1 MPRRNWYKMKLNVVL
16 IDCHDLGDWL
26 GCYGRDWIRTP
37 NIDRLAKEGVCFEN
51 YFASSPQ
58 CIPSRMGIY
67 CSRYAHTHDVYGQM
81 PPSGDPPLFMAQY
94 FLQNGYQTILSKD
107 LKVPVTPEQAGFHA
121 QTLTSPTIQ
130 GAAQELFE
138 YAESSSQPFFVHF
151 SFGLI
156 HRPFGQEFD
165 VERLFT
171 LPVPE
176 VLPDTAITQH
186 DIATF

>member
-1 MPRRNWYKMKLNVVL
+1 
-16 IDCHDLGDWL
+16 
-26 GCYGRDWIRTP
+26 
-37 NIDRLAKEGVCFEN
+37 
-51 YFASSPQ
+51 
-58 CIPSRMGIY
+58 
-67 CSRYAHTHDVYGQM
+67 M